1 MSEEHVQPEEE
12 QVAPITSAEMNQIIE
27 DICKSKAD
35 ELRMLGIE
43 RVSGYDVWE
52 CVSAKYKKG
61 LPPLHQLINDILT
74 LKSHAFTNWLMI
86 QMYKGQ

>member
-1 MSEEHVQPEEE
+1 MSEEHVQPEE
-12 QVAPITSAEMNQIIE
+12 QVERPINSAEMNQIIE

-35 ELRMLGIE
+35 ELRLLGIE
-43 RVSGYDVWE
+43 RVSGQDVWD
-52 CVSAKYKKG
+52 CVSAKYKKD
-61 LPPLHQLINDILT
+61 LPALHKLINDILT